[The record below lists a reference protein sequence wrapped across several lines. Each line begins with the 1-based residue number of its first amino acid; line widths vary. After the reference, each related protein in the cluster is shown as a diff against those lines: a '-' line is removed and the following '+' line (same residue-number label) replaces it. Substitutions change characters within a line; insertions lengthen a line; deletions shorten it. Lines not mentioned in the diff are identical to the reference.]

1 MLASEPILRVVFLR
15 SFERPGNDKWRRI
28 TVSFI
33 IIVPAPNQDSHF
45 SWPELPTLLKPKTN
59 LDSVTKTRINKDS
72 SDAGVRAQFAD
83 DIVEQSS

>member
-1 MLASEPILRVVFLR
+1 M
-15 SFERPGNDKWRRI
+15 
-28 TVSFI
+28 
-33 IIVPAPNQDSHF
+33 IVPAPNQDSHF